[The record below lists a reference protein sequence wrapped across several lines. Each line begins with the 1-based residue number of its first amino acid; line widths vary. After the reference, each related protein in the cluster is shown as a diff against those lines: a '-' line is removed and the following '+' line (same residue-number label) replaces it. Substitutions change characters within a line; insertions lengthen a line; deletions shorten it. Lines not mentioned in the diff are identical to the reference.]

1 MECKYC
7 KNQEKGCDKWRAGDI
22 IFVAP
27 AAYTFVGDGKQ
38 YPIPMR
44 YCPACGRPLLKKGR

>member
-7 KNQEKGCDKWRAGDI
+7 KNQEKGCDKWQAGDI

-38 YPIPMR
+38 YPIPMH
-44 YCPACGRPLLKKGR
+44 YCPACGRPLLKKER